1 MFLLKSDS
9 LLGGHKYPKM
19 GQAEK
24 LAEALD
30 DRIFQYLKKLIKN
43 GSRNSK
49 DLQLRAAQFLLDKIF
64 FAEKHP
70 DSLPIS

>member
-1 MFLLKSDS
+1 
-9 LLGGHKYPKM
+9 M
-19 GQAEK
+19 GQAAK

-30 DRIFQYLKKLIKN
+30 DRILEYLKKLIKN

>member
-9 LLGGHKYPKM
+9 LLGGHKYRKM
-19 GQAEK
+19 GQAAK

-30 DRIFQYLKKLIKN
+30 DRIFEYLKKLIKN